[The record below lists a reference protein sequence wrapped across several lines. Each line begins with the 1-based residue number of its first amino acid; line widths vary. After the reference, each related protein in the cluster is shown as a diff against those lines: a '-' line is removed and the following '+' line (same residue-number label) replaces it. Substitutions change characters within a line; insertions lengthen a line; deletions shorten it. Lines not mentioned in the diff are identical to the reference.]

1 MRKYELKCPNC
12 GQKIVITVSEDNPDY
27 IGVAFF
33 DILDSSETIQIAHS
47 LGYEFGAKGGE

>member
-1 MRKYELKCPNC
+1 MRQYEIKCPNC